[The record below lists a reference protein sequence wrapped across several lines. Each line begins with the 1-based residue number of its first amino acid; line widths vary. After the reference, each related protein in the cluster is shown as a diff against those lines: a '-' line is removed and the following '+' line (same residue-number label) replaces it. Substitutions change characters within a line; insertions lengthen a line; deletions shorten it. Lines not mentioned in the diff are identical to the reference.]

1 MGKFGGFLGSL
12 AGSIGSKVL
21 PIPGIDGGALGGFLG
36 SLAPFKTG
44 GRISGGRNQPRVI
57 LAHGSEYV
65 LPANARPTK
74 KQRSIVAGN
83 KRRAKK
89 SKK

>member
-1 MGKFGGFLGSL
+1 MGKFGSILGGLAGAIGESVFKIPGVNGQQLGS
-12 AGSIGSKVL
+12 AI
-21 PIPGIDGGALGGFLG
+21 G

-44 GRISGGRNQPRVI
+44 GPIGPRNRAI
-57 LAHGSEYV
+57 YAHANEFV
-65 LPANARPTK
+65 LPSNAKPTK
-74 KQRSIVAGN
+74 SQRAIVAAN